1 MVELSDA
8 DDIEQQI
15 RLQKVQLNKRVAVPA

>member
-15 RLQKVQLNKRVAVPA
+15 RLQKVQLNKRVAVLA